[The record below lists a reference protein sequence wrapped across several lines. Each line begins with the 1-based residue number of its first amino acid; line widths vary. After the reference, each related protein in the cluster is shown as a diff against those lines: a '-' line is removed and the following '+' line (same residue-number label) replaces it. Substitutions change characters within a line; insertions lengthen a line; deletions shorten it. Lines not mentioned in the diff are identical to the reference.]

1 MKHRKITNVPHS
13 VHERLLNLARRDGRP
28 FNEIEH
34 YYAIERF
41 LFRLGRSR
49 HAARFVLKG
58 ALMLRAW
65 GGRVARAT
73 RDIDLLGKK
82 HGSVD
87 SVISIIRECLRIEA
101 PEDGVHFDPESIEGE
116 EIRLSTTYRG
126 VRVHLR
132 GRLGT
137 SRLRLQ
143 IDVGFGDRIVPAASW
158 IEYPEL
164 LDFGKPRL
172 LGYPPETTVAEKYH
186 AMVVL
191 EAANTRMKDFHDVAS
206 MARGL
211 VFEGETLAAAIRST
225 FASRATP
232 IPSDPPLALTPT
244 FYDNPVKK
252 TQWAAFLRKSRLEV
266 ETLTLA
272 ETAQILREFL
282 LPPTAALIATEL
294 FRKEWLPG
302 GPWKNARRSELPKRR
317 STARRR

>member
-41 LFRLGRSR
+41 LYRLGRSR
-49 HAARFVLKG
+49 HAERFVLKG

-101 PEDGVHFDPESIEGE
+101 PEDGVQFDPRSVEGE

-126 VRVHLR
+126 VRAHLQ

-191 EAANTRMKDFHDVAS
+191 EAANTRMKDFYDVAFL
-206 MARGL
+206 AKGL
-211 VFEGETLAAAIRST
+211 AFEGVTLATAIRST

-232 IPSDPPLALTPT
+232 IPPAPPLALTPT
-244 FYDNPVKK
+244 FYDNAVKK

-282 LPPTAALIATEL
+282 LPPTAALSATAP
-294 FRKEWLPG
+294 FKKKWLPG
-302 GPWKNARRSELPKRR
+302 GPWKNARRSERPQRR
-317 STARRR
+317 SAARRR